1 MASHLKGVVKSTMT
15 IKYMKRYESTKDIIA
30 SKRFTV
36 VAISRL
42 FDITRKVRYELQN
55 LKKKKKN
62 TKTSYFTKL
71 FNIYLYFKKIL
82 YNINGNIY
90 LYERSLLFIGL
101 SQNQ

>member
-55 LKKKKKN
+55 LKKKKK
-62 TKTSYFTKL
+62 TQKHHTSL
-71 FNIYLYFKKIL
+71 NCLIYICTLKRYYIIL
-82 YNINGNIY
+82 MGTYIY
-90 LYERSLLFIGL
+90 MSDPFFLLA
-101 SQNQ
+101 

>member
-1 MASHLKGVVKSTMT
+1 MKLFWKPHLKMASHLKGVVKSTMT

-55 LKKKKKN
+55 FNKKKKHKN
-62 TKTSYFTKL
+62 
-71 FNIYLYFKKIL
+71 IIL
-82 YNINGNIY
+82 H
-90 LYERSLLFIGL
+90 
-101 SQNQ
+101 